1 MDEIK
6 SNEEKLI
13 KQLIPKISEYFNKYK
28 ILEKSAIKQLISFLD
43 FPDITEQK
51 DIETFW
57 KEISKNS
64 NGKNITIELFIK
76 NLTEYIHNHSKEL
89 FTEDSLTNSMV
100 KFLEMPIQVIENID
114 PNNELMFELYR
125 LLASLDFTDGKD
137 IPMTSLEQALNEY
150 KFINLTKDS
159 VYDLITELTKEKSNS
174 IKKFYFL
181 EIMEQ
186 MSKEY
191 QYKLETIAQ
200 KKVNFVDE
208 DLDKPELNNFIYLL
222 TFIKILLKI
231 SDSVL
236 LCHEKNI
243 KDIKN
248 NEILNAEYLN
258 RNLFVLVNNMKLYFY
273 EIMRIYYEQK
283 QKFDYYSCVNISKI
297 TILKQ
302 ENKDLAEQLKAK
314 EFEDNNEK
322 IINNLYEEIKNEKNK
337 FDDLLKENQKLKK
350 EIINNND
357 KIDEYDNK
365 IKEMNRIQE
374 ENEGKINKLNK
385 ENELQK
391 EKYKNIFNQLNSLV
405 ISKKENEQRLNE
417 SIEKMNL
424 SQHLLYLVNMDK
436 ADIISLFN
444 EKDKYFTST
453 ENNNKEL
460 QKKIKELEKDVLQ
473 KNEEIKDVKYN
484 NNMLIKKNEMLQ
496 NEIDDSKKE
505 MQEQA
510 EKSFL
515 LSSVIDDKIDR
526 EDYENLENQL
536 NEEKEKNLKMK
547 KNIDELNEE
556 ISKKEED
563 IIRSKN
569 KINSQDNIIKENE
582 SKINNLNEQI
592 KQNND
597 KFNELME
604 KYKNLISKIEE
615 DERKLN
621 NAIENLNLSEK
632 YQPLINKEKPDLI
645 KLIIERDD
653 YISKIENENS
663 LNKGEINDLKSIN
676 QQLNEEINK
685 NKAMINDLNKKIF
698 SLENDLNASNT
709 EKNQLQKNLLNKE
722 EELNKEK
729 TEKEKIEKNL
739 SDEKKKNELLLND
752 NKNMK
757 NEIITQKE
765 NISKAN
771 NEISLLQN
779 KNNEKDE
786 QINSLTKEKDILNK
800 NYKDLLNK
808 YNQQLTNTK
817 EKEKRASIAIQNL
830 NLTGENLK
838 LANMSKDQLISL
850 IIEKDKYL
858 KMTEDLNK
866 DLNEKIEKITKE
878 KNLIEEEC
886 NTLKLNIVDLEKKIS
901 LLEQDNEHIN
911 KDKENLILEKNNLIA
926 DLQKEKEQKENYIKE
941 LETLKEEINELN
953 QKINTYKNVIN
964 NLTTENNTKDEN
976 IKNLENKITSLQSQ
990 LSDIENQKN
999 ELFEKYKELIDKS
1012 NAQLEKLKNLNTKE
1026 KNELDLIS
1034 KLNLS
1039 NIYQSLASK
1048 TKADLISLII
1058 EKDNLNQKLENEKIE
1073 LNNKIDN
1080 LEKIKIELE
1089 KNLADFE
1096 AKNNTLNNKIKNLE
1110 NDINTLKD
1118 ENQILLKDKND
1129 LNNILKEE
1137 KKLGEKMKT
1146 ANELLN
1152 KENTKIDL
1160 LSKENKKLS
1169 EEIEN
1174 QKYTISKLENEILN
1188 KKKDIEEKEN
1198 QNFNLTKE
1206 IESLN
1211 IKYNDILNKYNNLNS
1226 IFLSKEKAKEEA
1238 FKNIEEKYNFL
1249 KNLSFGEIIKEFIDK
1264 DKLYLNAI
1272 EENKNLQNENSSI
1285 SKKNNELKE
1294 YLNKSKDLKQKYKKV
1309 LEQYQESEKNSEK
1322 ASKERDE
1329 YKKKYEEIL
1338 ESFKKKNL
1346 EPKIF
1351 KSNLLAQIKT
1361 SQLIYKPQPIKK
1373 KKIDNNYHEKIYDYL
1388 CLRLEQKIISKL
1400 KDSHWDGKTVFTES
1414 IKYIDQNDDTTSDCI
1429 LFITNE
1435 YFYLFN
1441 YNYKCCF
1448 ASPLIELNLISIS
1461 NKSNHIAVFFQRAES
1476 VVFEFFRVLEF
1487 VNYMRLLKAIQKSFK
1502 FNVSIEPYIYAQPN
1516 EIMKENNFIECLYY
1530 GKASFSGSF
1539 SQQVEGIFSL
1549 KSEDRFGV
1557 LCEIGL
1563 IILESPTGKPLKI
1576 INLLFADISRF
1587 NTRDGI
1593 NGLGINIRG
1602 KIYKFI
1608 FDSDNLRDQW
1618 ESKIK
1623 EWKLNNSLL
1632 TKF

>member
-1 MDEIK
+1 
-6 SNEEKLI
+6 
-13 KQLIPKISEYFNKYK
+13 
-28 ILEKSAIKQLISFLD
+28 
-43 FPDITEQK
+43 
-51 DIETFW
+51 
-57 KEISKNS
+57 
-64 NGKNITIELFIK
+64 
-76 NLTEYIHNHSKEL
+76 
-89 FTEDSLTNSMV
+89 
-100 KFLEMPIQVIENID
+100 
-114 PNNELMFELYR
+114 
-125 LLASLDFTDGKD
+125 
-137 IPMTSLEQALNEY
+137 MTSLEQALNEY

-365 IKEMNRIQE
+365 IKEMNKIQE

-444 EKDKYFTST
+444 EKDKYFTSI

-496 NEIDDSKKE
+496 NEIDNSKKE

-569 KINSQDNIIKENE
+569 KINSQDNIIKDNE

-765 NISKAN
+765 NISKAK

-901 LLEQDNEHIN
+901 LLEQDNEHIK
-911 KDKENLILEKNNLIA
+911 KDK
-926 DLQKEKEQKENYIKE
+926 
-941 LETLKEEINELN
+941 
-953 QKINTYKNVIN
+953 
-964 NLTTENNTKDEN
+964 
-976 IKNLENKITSLQSQ
+976 
-990 LSDIENQKN
+990 
-999 ELFEKYKELIDKS
+999 
-1012 NAQLEKLKNLNTKE
+1012 
-1026 KNELDLIS
+1026 
-1034 KLNLS
+1034 
-1039 NIYQSLASK
+1039 
-1048 TKADLISLII
+1048 
-1058 EKDNLNQKLENEKIE
+1058 
-1073 LNNKIDN
+1073 
-1080 LEKIKIELE
+1080 
-1089 KNLADFE
+1089 
-1096 AKNNTLNNKIKNLE
+1096 
-1110 NDINTLKD
+1110 
-1118 ENQILLKDKND
+1118 
-1129 LNNILKEE
+1129 
-1137 KKLGEKMKT
+1137 
-1146 ANELLN
+1146 
-1152 KENTKIDL
+1152 
-1160 LSKENKKLS
+1160 
-1169 EEIEN
+1169 
-1174 QKYTISKLENEILN
+1174 
-1188 KKKDIEEKEN
+1188 
-1198 QNFNLTKE
+1198 
-1206 IESLN
+1206 
-1211 IKYNDILNKYNNLNS
+1211 
-1226 IFLSKEKAKEEA
+1226 
-1238 FKNIEEKYNFL
+1238 
-1249 KNLSFGEIIKEFIDK
+1249 
-1264 DKLYLNAI
+1264 
-1272 EENKNLQNENSSI
+1272 
-1285 SKKNNELKE
+1285 
-1294 YLNKSKDLKQKYKKV
+1294 
-1309 LEQYQESEKNSEK
+1309 
-1322 ASKERDE
+1322 
-1329 YKKKYEEIL
+1329 
-1338 ESFKKKNL
+1338 
-1346 EPKIF
+1346 
-1351 KSNLLAQIKT
+1351 
-1361 SQLIYKPQPIKK
+1361 
-1373 KKIDNNYHEKIYDYL
+1373 
-1388 CLRLEQKIISKL
+1388 
-1400 KDSHWDGKTVFTES
+1400 
-1414 IKYIDQNDDTTSDCI
+1414 
-1429 LFITNE
+1429 
-1435 YFYLFN
+1435 
-1441 YNYKCCF
+1441 
-1448 ASPLIELNLISIS
+1448 
-1461 NKSNHIAVFFQRAES
+1461 
-1476 VVFEFFRVLEF
+1476 
-1487 VNYMRLLKAIQKSFK
+1487 
-1502 FNVSIEPYIYAQPN
+1502 
-1516 EIMKENNFIECLYY
+1516 
-1530 GKASFSGSF
+1530 
-1539 SQQVEGIFSL
+1539 
-1549 KSEDRFGV
+1549 
-1557 LCEIGL
+1557 
-1563 IILESPTGKPLKI
+1563 
-1576 INLLFADISRF
+1576 
-1587 NTRDGI
+1587 
-1593 NGLGINIRG
+1593 
-1602 KIYKFI
+1602 
-1608 FDSDNLRDQW
+1608 
-1618 ESKIK
+1618 
-1623 EWKLNNSLL
+1623 
-1632 TKF
+1632 